1 MKKQKESDAK
11 MQNLLNINEKQY
23 EMLKRAYNKA
33 TKEGQ
38 EQFEIQGQPVLTK
51 FAKYWLDAIENQR
64 RATGQ
69 RIYEPSKHD
78 ITCPKCSYSWVSRT
92 INKPKTCCNC
102 KYRFPQK

>member
-1 MKKQKESDAK
+1 M
-11 MQNLLNINEKQY
+11 NLTQINEKQY

-51 FAKYWLDAIENQR
+51 FAKYLLEYLENQR

-78 ITCPKCSYSWVSRT
+78 KICKNP
-92 INKPKTCCNC
+92 NC
-102 KYRFPQK
+102 KYAWISRIGEPKLCPRCKHRLDVQTEKTQGE